1 MTTQDS
7 RDAHADLDI
16 FAIWETLWSGR
27 WLIIA
32 VASVFAGLS
41 IAYALLATE
50 WYQAEVVVAP
60 VDKRGGASGLGNLGS
75 LASMAGISLGSLG
88 GSAGQEALAVLKSKG
103 YARPFITDEGLMP
116 ALFTQAGPFDDRND
130 VRDAVRIFDD
140 KVRSVEQDRR
150 TGLVTVTI
158 TWTDPARAAS
168 WANEFVRKLNDRLRE
183 EAIREAERNLSYL
196 NKEIAATSVVAVQQ
210 SLGRVVE
217 SEMQKML
224 LARSSDEYAYKVIDA
239 AVQPNRRYSPRRTLI
254 VVIATAIGGFLAALV
269 VLLRRLYVLR
279 ALRP

>member
-1 MTTQDS
+1 MTTQDA
-7 RDAHADLDI
+7 RTANADLDI
-16 FAIWETLWSGR
+16 FAVWQTLWSGR
-27 WLIIA
+27 WLIII
-32 VASVFAGLS
+32 VASVFAVIS

-60 VDKRGGASGLGNLGS
+60 VDKRGSAGNLGNLGS

-88 GSAGQEALAVLKSKG
+88 GSQGQESLAVLKSKG
-103 YARPFITDEGLMP
+103 YARQFITDERIMP

-150 TGLVTVTI
+150 TGLVTVTM

-168 WANEFVRKLNDRLRE
+168 WANEFVRKLNDRLRD

-239 AVQPNRRYSPRRTLI
+239 AIQPNRRYSPRRTLI
-254 VVIATAIGGFLAALV
+254 VVISTALGGVLAALFV
-269 VLLRRLYVLR
+269 MLRGIYRN
-279 ALRP
+279 RPTA

>member
-1 MTTQDS
+1 MTTQDA
-7 RDAHADLDI
+7 RTANADLDI
-16 FAIWETLWSGR
+16 FAVWQTLWSGR
-27 WLIIA
+27 WLIII
-32 VASVFAGLS
+32 VASVFAVIS

-60 VDKRGGASGLGNLGS
+60 VDKRGSAGNLGNLGS
-75 LASMAGISLGSLG
+75 LASMAGVSLG
-88 GSAGQEALAVLKSKG
+88 GSQGQESLAVLKSKG
-103 YARPFITDEGLMP
+103 YARQFITDERIMP

-150 TGLVTVTI
+150 TGLVTVTM

-168 WANEFVRKLNDRLRE
+168 WANEFVRKLNDRLRD

-239 AVQPNRRYSPRRTLI
+239 AIQPNRRYSPRRTLI
-254 VVIATAIGGFLAALV
+254 VVIATAIGGFLAALF
-269 VLLRRLYVLR
+269 VLLRRVYAARV
-279 ALRP
+279 